1 MKVLAFGAHADDVE
15 IGMGGTVA
23 RFLEEGHEVKIVS
36 AIVPHED
43 IEGIPN
49 QEDKKIRMKSA
60 VKAAE
65 ILGAEI
71 EILDIDPYE
80 FAVSRYYTKILD
92 KIIRTYKPDEVFV
105 NWNHD
110 SHQDHRAMAN
120 MIFAAARKNN
130 FSLFM
135 YESMIPGGIVPSSFR
150 PQLFV
155 NVSDT
160 INKKIESL
168 QAYWSIQLF
177 DQVGEGIVGRSSYRG
192 HQIGVSHAEAF
203 EIVKKI
209 RL

>member
-23 RFLEEGHEVKIVS
+23 RFLEEGHDVKIVS
-36 AIVPHED
+36 AIVPHENID
-43 IEGIPN
+43 GVPDGK
-49 QEDKKIRMKSA
+49 DKKIRMKSA
-60 VKAAE
+60 LNAAE

-71 EILDIDPYE
+71 EVLDMDPYE
-80 FAVSRYYTKILD
+80 FTVNRHYTKIFD
-92 KIIRTYKPDEVFV
+92 KIIRNYTPDEVFV

-110 SHQDHRAMAN
+110 SHQDHRAMAD

-135 YESMIPGGIVPSSFR
+135 YESMIPGGIVPSYFR

-155 NVSDT
+155 NVSGT
-160 INKKIESL
+160 IDKKIESL
-168 QAYWSIQLF
+168 KAYWSIQLF

-192 HQIGVSHAEAF
+192 NQIGVDHAEAF